1 MSATLLGASGGARW
15 DRFFWIV
22 VVFAAVLVIRTV
34 LVRLLGHRDDASTAV
49 HDDDV
54 TETDE

>member
-1 MSATLLGASGGARW
+1 
-15 DRFFWIV
+15 V